1 LPEQQNSPGTHRNP
15 DATTARTFLPHQANP
30 ENATKCKLCWIL
42 FISWFVII
50 AGSVVIGL
58 WRSIATAD
66 EGKGFTDAAYI
77 VAVGGVILY
86 PVQNRHASRC
96 KAADK

>member
-1 LPEQQNSPGTHRNP
+1 M
-15 DATTARTFLPHQANP
+15 
-30 ENATKCKLCWIL
+30 
-42 FISWFVII
+42 II

-58 WRSIATAD
+58 WRSIGTAD

-96 KAADK
+96 KAADE

>member
-1 LPEQQNSPGTHRNP
+1 
-15 DATTARTFLPHQANP
+15 
-30 ENATKCKLCWIL
+30 
-42 FISWFVII
+42 
-50 AGSVVIGL
+50 VVIGL

-77 VAVGGVILY
+77 FAIGGVILY

-96 KAADK
+96 KGADK